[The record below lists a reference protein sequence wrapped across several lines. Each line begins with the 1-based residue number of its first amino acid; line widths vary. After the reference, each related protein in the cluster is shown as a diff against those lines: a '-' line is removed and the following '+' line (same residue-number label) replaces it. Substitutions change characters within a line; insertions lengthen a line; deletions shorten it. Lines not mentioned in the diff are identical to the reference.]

1 MRLRCPLDR
10 IECME
15 KLSKN
20 SNGQWKLEDNSL
32 TKSSIATKQSKG
44 PLRTEDTVN
53 TQAHQI
59 TAPQLDPKL
68 GTRPESQI
76 KLISDREKQIR
87 SREPYS
93 SIMGYG
99 EKGLGGAFVPK
110 YKGAEFGVDKIGRQ
124 VSLGT
129 GWATKPS
136 SQIHEGF
143 HSLVDRIQQDH
154 KKGGFD
160 RPHRAA
166 GVFLSALNDHIHP
179 ELKTLLH
186 HDLVLRGYADESDK
200 HNSKEQQAVKLL
212 NEKVALVHDLMN
224 SPDRRN
230 KFFSDATEAGKFPA
244 KGTQARF
251 MARREFMNKLKSSM
265 KNMQSFAKKATWDDL
280 KAHKPAYEF
289 TLAQHNILDK

>member
-1 MRLRCPLDR
+1 
-10 IECME
+10 ME
-15 KLSKN
+15 KLIKN
-20 SNGQWKLEDNSL
+20 SNGQWKLESEEQFFK
-32 TKSSIATKQSKG
+32 TSQATKQSKS
-44 PLRTEDTVN
+44 PVRTEDTVN

-59 TAPQLDPKL
+59 TAPQLNPKL

-93 SIMGYG
+93 SVVGYG
-99 EKGLGGAFVPK
+99 DKEAGGAYVPK
-110 YKGAEFGVDKIGRQ
+110 YKGEEFGVDKDGMS
-124 VSLGT
+124 VPMGT

-136 SQIHEGF
+136 TQIHEGF
-143 HSLVDRIQQDH
+143 HHLVDKIQQDH
-154 KKGGFD
+154 AKGGFD

-179 ELKTLLH
+179 ELKDLLH
-186 HDLVLRGYADESDK
+186 HNLISRGYAKEEDK
-200 HNSKEQQAVKLL
+200 EPSKEKLAVRLL

-224 SPDRRN
+224 SPDSRN
-230 KFFSDATEAGKFPA
+230 KFFDRATEAGKFPA

-251 MARREFMNKLKSSM
+251 MAKRDFMNKLKSSM
-265 KNMQSFAKKATWDDL
+265 KGMQDFAKKATWEDL